1 MNKQLIFKLFFIIFT
16 SISLN
21 AYGQNIRSIN
31 GVVVDSESK
40 ETLIGV
46 DVYWSKNS
54 GVTTDF
60 DGKFSL
66 KIPEN
71 QDSLHFNY
79 LGYRKKSIR
88 IHPKDTF
95 ITIKMSES
103 SMALEEVVVVPDY
116 SFDEM
121 VMRKVLKAKSKN
133 NPKPLADT
141 YYEMEEMQVFRANLK
156 ASEEDLKDSNNAYLR
171 ESDSTYML
179 PVMFRNQTREI
190 TPETSKKGKIVQE
203 EMDIIAPN
211 VKSVINEFVG
221 DRMNEETNFYDNTVI
236 VLGKA
241 FPSPISNTYKLNYN
255 IYLIDSISNDA
266 GETVYQFDFYPLN
279 SKIVAFKGS
288 FWINKSDYGLSHI
301 VASIPPNSNI
311 NFIEDYTIEYD
322 YTKNARNEYSTT
334 NTKIS
339 TSMALDIMGVST
351 TFRGFTNR
359 QASETMQALESL
371 TSSGNPIATEAEI
384 EIVEE
389 LDDTKE
395 EKPAIAKKKKRKK
408 LFLSKNKGP
417 RRIKMFKRKLL
428 KEKISSYKKDIK
440 VRTINYLSAVSLTG
454 YFPMGKLEVGP
465 FFDIY
470 TRNAIEG
477 SRLTL
482 PIRTSAKLS
491 KKFAIGGFL
500 GYGLKNKKFKY
511 GLRFDYLLPTRKR
524 SEVRLTASD
533 DFHFLSNNKF
543 QEFIQENPFSKG
555 GGNILSIFNSASKN
569 RFMVRKQLLSLN
581 VYTELNK
588 NASITIRP
596 FVERFHSNDL
606 NPFKREDLHF
616 ESLTN
621 KSVLVDFRY
630 SKSTNFDQQHFQ
642 RFYYGSRK
650 PVYHLT
656 AIVGKTNMS
665 GEKSHLYGHLN
676 LSYKQKFYIGPFMV
690 KSYADVGMIIGK
702 SSFLHV
708 SSPQSISG
716 IAMGRFSYNLLN
728 LYSVTSNFYSNV
740 HMMANGGGFLLNRIP
755 LINKLKWREVLSFKM
770 YNGFKNNFA
779 ENLIEPHKSTV
790 KMPRKPYM
798 ELGVGVANIF
808 KILHLEY
815 VFRLN
820 RDKRFNKIS
829 NKGMIKFRIAV
840 AF

>member
-1 MNKQLIFKLFFIIFT
+1 MYHQMEMKKQLVLGLLFIT
-16 SISLN
+16 SMLISFS
-21 AYGQNIRSIN
+21 AFGQSLRSVK
-31 GVVVDSESK
+31 GVVVDKLSK

-46 DVYWSKNS
+46 DVYWAKNK
-54 GVTTDF
+54 GITTDF

-66 KIPEN
+66 EIPKN

-88 IHPKDTF
+88 INPTDTF
-95 ITIKMSES
+95 ITVEMIES
-103 SMALEEVVVVPDY
+103 TTALEEVVVVPDY
-116 SFDEM
+116 SFDEL
-121 VMRKVLKAKSKN
+121 VMRRVLKAKRKN
-133 NPKPLADT
+133 NPKPFSDI
-141 YYEMEEMQVFRANLK
+141 YYEMEEMQVFRSNLK
-156 ASEEDLKDSNNAYLR
+156 VADEDLQDTDNAYLP

-179 PVMFRNQTREI
+179 PVMFRNKTSEFTRDGS
-190 TPETSKKGKIVQE
+190 PKGKILE
-203 EMDIIAPN
+203 NEMEIIAPN
-211 VKSVINEFVG
+211 IKSVINEFVG
-221 DRMNEETNFYDNTVI
+221 DRMNEETNFYENTVV

-241 FPSPISNTYKLNYN
+241 FPSPLSSTYKLNYR
-255 IYLIDSISNDA
+255 IYLIDSLHTA
-266 GETVYQFDFYPLN
+266 LGETVYQFDFYPLN

-301 VASIPPNSNI
+301 VASVPPNSNI

-322 YTKNARNEYSTT
+322 YTKNAKNEYSVT

-339 TSMALDIMGVST
+339 TSMALEIMGVST
-351 TFRGFTNR
+351 SFRSFTNKVV
-359 QASETMQALESL
+359 SENI
-371 TSSGNPIATEAEI
+371 TSSKSSQTQGEV
-384 EIVEE
+384 VELINE
-389 LDDTKE
+389 KTNKNKE
-395 EKPAIAKKKKRKK
+395 VKVKKRKK
-408 LFLSKNKGP
+408 LFLRKNKGTK
-417 RRIKMFKRKLL
+417 RIKMFKHKLL
-428 KEKISSYKKDIK
+428 KKKINTYKKDIK
-440 VRTINYLSAVSLTG
+440 VRAINYLSAVSLTG
-454 YFPMGKLEVGP
+454 YFPMGLIDIGP

-482 PIRTSAKLS
+482 PLRTSPKLS
-491 KKFAIGGFL
+491 EKFSVGGFL
-500 GYGLKNKKFKY
+500 GYGIKNKKFKY
-511 GLRFDYLLPTRKR
+511 GIRLDFLLPTRKR
-524 SEVRLTASD
+524 SELRLTASD
-533 DFHFLSNNKF
+533 DFHFLSSNKF

-555 GGNILSIFNSASKN
+555 GGNILSIFNSASRN
-569 RFMVRKQLLSLN
+569 RYMVRKQYISLN
-581 VYTELNK
+581 YYNEINK
-588 NASITIRP
+588 NASIIIRP
-596 FVERFHSNDL
+596 FIEKFHSNTL
-606 NPFKREDLHF
+606 NPFKRGDLNF

-621 KSVLVDFRY
+621 KSVLLDFRY

-656 AIVGKTNMS
+656 TILGKTNVS
-665 GEKSHLYGHLN
+665 GEKSHFYGHIN
-676 LSYKQKFYIGPFMV
+676 LSYKQKFYAGPFV
-690 KSYADVGMIIGK
+690 IKSYADVGIVIGR

-716 IAMGRFSYNLLN
+716 IAMGRYSYNLLN

-770 YNGFKNNFA
+770 YNGFNNKLA
-779 ENLIEPHKSTV
+779 KNLIDPHQSTV
-790 KMPRKPYM
+790 KMPNKPYM

-808 KILHLEY
+808 KLLHLEY

-820 RDKRFNKIS
+820 RDKRFNQIS